1 MSLSN
6 KVAIVSGV
14 SKGIG
19 NEMVK
24 QLLSKGVVVLGL
36 GKTQP
41 NITNSRFHFESADI
55 RYFEQVENACNKLFR
70 KVDHQIDFLINNAGL
85 GVFSFLEQYTIEK
98 WHEMFDVNVHGMFY
112 LTKMVLPLMKKQES
126 GHIINISSIAGLEG
140 YGQSSGYNATKFA
153 VRGLSNALYKEVRD
167 FGVKVTCIYP
177 GSVKTNFFDE
187 VDSISAHDNMLMPSE
202 LVNSVIQLLET
213 SFNFHPVN
221 FEIRPLQPKGRIKKK
236 KE

>member
-1 MSLSN
+1 MNEVTINEIKRFKPKEETTLKKAVDLWCNN
-6 KVAIVSGV
+6 K
-14 SKGIG
+14 
-19 NEMVK
+19 
-24 QLLSKGVVVLGL
+24 
-36 GKTQP
+36 
-41 NITNSRFHFESADI
+41 
-55 RYFEQVENACNKLFR
+55 
-70 KVDHQIDFLINNAGL
+70 
-85 GVFSFLEQYTIEK
+85 EK
-98 WHEMFDVNVHGMFY
+98 AQ
-112 LTKMVLPLMKKQES
+112 KKY

-221 FEIRPLQPKGRIKKK
+221 FEIRPLQPKGKIKKN